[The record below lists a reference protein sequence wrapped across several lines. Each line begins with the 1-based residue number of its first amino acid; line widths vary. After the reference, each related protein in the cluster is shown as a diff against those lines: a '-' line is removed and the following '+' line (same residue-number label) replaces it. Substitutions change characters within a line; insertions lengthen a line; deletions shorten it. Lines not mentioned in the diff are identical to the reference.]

1 MNNIHNAIGYIPKE
15 DYRYRKKK
23 LAHISLKLR
32 YADSSTVNSMY
43 NYSITGFTASLVSFL
58 LVSFWHSLFFF
69 VLKCNDKG
77 IAHVH

>member
-1 MNNIHNAIGYIPKE
+1 MPSDTFQKKTTDTE
-15 DYRYRKKK
+15 KKK

-58 LVSFWHSLFFF
+58 LVSFWHSLFFLF
-69 VLKCNDKG
+69 
-77 IAHVH
+77 